1 MKTFN
6 QYVNEETMPFAQ
18 TDSGLIGIEDPAV
31 RDNINTLIDGVT
43 SKGFITP
50 YIGLERIS
58 KVLANFHI
66 FLPKYTFADGD
77 EGVTTFEI
85 NQFGS
90 KIGMN
95 NDGQMVTKESS
106 TYYLYF
112 EYRADDE
119 GMFGVFSSVVT
130 EDELD
135 ELMSDYEDEE
145 DEEEINEEKMTDTE
159 MRKREKIVMSM
170 KKNVSRF
177 KDRYGDDAK
186 SVMYATATKQ
196 AMAEEDD
203 NGDDTHT
210 KAEPHFKG
218 KNTMSKSTSINEIS
232 KKFIGSYINRARKQK
247 EYLASKKSSDASDM
261 NNVRKRESGLTKA
274 VDKLTKEESE
284 QLDELSSKTLKSY
297 IKKSTDDATNSGA
310 LQGRFSVAGEY
321 ARDPV
326 MKSATKRL
334 ADRYLLKSKNRK
346 KGIKQAVDK
355 L

>member
-1 MKTFN
+1 
-6 QYVNEETMPFAQ
+6 
-18 TDSGLIGIEDPAV
+18 
-31 RDNINTLIDGVT
+31 
-43 SKGFITP
+43 
-50 YIGLERIS
+50 
-58 KVLANFHI
+58 
-66 FLPKYTFADGD
+66 
-77 EGVTTFEI
+77 
-85 NQFGS
+85 
-90 KIGMN
+90 
-95 NDGQMVTKESS
+95 
-106 TYYLYF
+106 
-112 EYRADDE
+112 
-119 GMFGVFSSVVT
+119 
-130 EDELD
+130 
-135 ELMSDYEDEE
+135 
-145 DEEEINEEKMTDTE
+145 
-159 MRKREKIVMSM
+159 M